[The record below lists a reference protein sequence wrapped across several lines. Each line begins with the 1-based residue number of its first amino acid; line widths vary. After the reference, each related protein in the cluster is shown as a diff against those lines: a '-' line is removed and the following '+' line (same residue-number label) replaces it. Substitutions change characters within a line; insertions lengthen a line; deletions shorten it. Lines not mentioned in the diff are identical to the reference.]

1 METNRNA
8 DLTKRQEEIVKA
20 NFGLETIMV
29 WVNKKAREY
38 RKLYKKYNKDQ
49 EYGLETSIQKEIR
62 EDFVINELSR
72 IKWSKHHSEKI
83 REEILFN
90 AQAKVRDGMTNYFS
104 YKDFFGI
111 SHLAGEEAPAKKDTM
126 TKDDFWSYMES

>member
-1 METNRNA
+1 MRTNKKA
-8 DLTKRQEEIVKA
+8 HLTRKQEEIVKA

-29 WVNKKAREY
+29 WVNNKARKY
-38 RKLYKKYNKDQ
+38 GKLYKKYNKDQ

-90 AQAKVRDGMTNYFS
+90 AQAKVTGGLT
-104 YKDFFGI
+104 YKEFFGI